1 MRFIRRSIAVPGRT
15 LRALAAVMA
24 LTMSFS
30 AVALAA
36 PKDIGD
42 WSEAQ
47 SIETAFAGAHES
59 FNTAA
64 LEGCPFVAPDGKT
77 FFIASNRPGGLGGL
91 DIWIST
97 RTSANAG
104 WGAPVNAGAPI
115 NTDAD
120 DFCPT
125 LAPDGETF
133 YFVSSRPGGCG
144 GGDIYVSRMLRPGW
158 DEPQNLGCD
167 VNSPAAEFSPSVI
180 NEMGK
185 GTMLYF
191 SSNRPG
197 GFAPEPDGAAS
208 GDTDLYVS
216 QAQNGIFGAPILVP
230 GVNTAAEDSQ
240 PNLSRDGLEMYF
252 FSTRPGT
259 LGMADIYVATRT
271 TTSGAWATPVN
282 LGPKV
287 NTADGA
293 ETRPSLSWDGTT
305 LYFGSN
311 RPGGE
316 GASDIY
322 ITTRNLDR
330 EDCQYFAETKQSLCF
345 GFRAYWEQYGGLAIF
360 GYPITAEVKDANGV
374 TVQWFERARFEWHP
388 GAWPERHDVLLGRI
402 GAELAETI
410 GIGFTR

>member
-47 SIETAFAGAHES
+47 SIEAALTGAHAS
-59 FNTAA
+59 FNTDAV
-64 LEGCPFVAPDGKT
+64 EGCPFIAPDGKT
-77 FFIASNRPGGLGGL
+77 FFIASNRPGGHGGL
-91 DIWIST
+91 DIWMST
-97 RTSANAG
+97 RASVNDP
-104 WGAPVNAGAPI
+104 WGAPFNAGAPI
-115 NTDAD
+115 NSPFD

-125 LAPDGETF
+125 IARDGHTF

-144 GGDIYVSRMLRPGW
+144 GSDIYVSRRRAHSW
-158 DEPQNLGCD
+158 DEPVNLGCQ
-167 VNSPAAEFSPSVI
+167 VNSPGNEFSPFPV
-180 NEMGK
+180 NEPGY
-185 GTMLYF
+185 GPSLYF
-191 SSNRPG
+191 SSNRAG
-197 GFAPEPDGAAS
+197 GFSAEPDGAVT
-208 GDTDLYVS
+208 GDADLYVS
-216 QAQNGIFGAPILVP
+216 RSHAGAFQSPTLVP
-230 GVNTAAEDSQ
+230 GVNTAYEDSQ
-240 PNLSRDGLEMYF
+240 PNVSQDGLELYF

-322 ITTRNLDR
+322 VVTR
-330 EDCQYFAETKQSLCF
+330 
-345 GFRAYWEQYGGLAIF
+345 
-360 GYPITAEVKDANGV
+360 
-374 TVQWFERARFEWHP
+374 
-388 GAWPERHDVLLGRI
+388 
-402 GAELAETI
+402 
-410 GIGFTR
+410 